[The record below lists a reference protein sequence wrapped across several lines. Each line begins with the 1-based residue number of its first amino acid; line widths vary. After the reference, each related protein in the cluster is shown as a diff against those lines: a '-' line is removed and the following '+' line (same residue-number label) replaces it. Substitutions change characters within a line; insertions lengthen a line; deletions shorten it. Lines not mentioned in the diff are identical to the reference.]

1 MTAARA
7 PAAVHL
13 RPLGA
18 DDEAFYVAIY
28 TDPALLAQVGPPLDD
43 AAARRSFAAA
53 LREAARETPRRRLW
67 VIAEG
72 DPGVDV
78 GLIGLLGDAREV
90 EMGAVVRAA
99 CQGRGLA
106 RAAVSRWPGSR
117 SPNSGWR
124 GCTRAAPT
132 RTPRRS
138 PRSASP
144 GSCASPTTMP
154 RCAGNGRRRIAA
166 TRKGDDRRLRSSGAF
181 GYGVAAGAMT
191 GAGRDPWRIKAAWP
205 VSAWA

>member
-106 RAAVSRWPGSR
+106 RAAVV
-117 SPNSGWR
+117 
-124 GCTRAAPT
+124 AL
-132 RTPRRS
+132 
-138 PRSASP
+138 
-144 GSCASPTTMP
+144 
-154 RCAGNGRRRIAA
+154 AGI
-166 TRKGDDRRLRSSGAF
+166 AF
-181 GYGVAAGAMT
+181 GELGVARVHARCTFENAAAIATLGKSGFVRQPDDHAEVRWEWPPPHR
-191 GAGRDPWRIKAAWP
+191 GDPEG
-205 VSAWA
+205 